1 MGALYIG
8 VEELQP
14 QKDII
19 KVTLIG
25 QVKKLIAVVQLKK
38 SWEKVNTGISSK
50 YLFNTQ
56 LLITEW

>member
-1 MGALYIG
+1 MGALYID

-14 QKDII
+14 QKEI
-19 KVTLIG
+19 KVTLTT
-25 QVKKLIAVVQLKK
+25 QVKKLIAMVQLKK

>member
-14 QKDII
+14 QKEI
-19 KVTLIG
+19 KITLST
-25 QVKKLIAVVQLKK
+25 QMKKLIAMVQLKK

>member
-14 QKDII
+14 QKEI
-19 KVTLIG
+19 KVTLTT
-25 QVKKLIAVVQLKK
+25 QVKKLIAMVQLKK